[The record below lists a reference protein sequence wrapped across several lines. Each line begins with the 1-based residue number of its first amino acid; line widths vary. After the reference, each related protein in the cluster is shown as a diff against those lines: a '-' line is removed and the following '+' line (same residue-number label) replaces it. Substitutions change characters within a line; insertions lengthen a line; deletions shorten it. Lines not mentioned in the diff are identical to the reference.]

1 MLFFASKISCF
12 FQNIFHHRLAVNKI
26 LRISPEP
33 IQIRSRETNDLIYVP
48 MPSSHFK
55 TSPINCRLL
64 SNKKRL
70 GMVGETSQNEMSK
83 YLIIHVH
90 GGVSSKLNLYF
101 VLNLIIY
108 IYRVFLRTHQ
118 THVS

>member
-1 MLFFASKISCF
+1 MLFFVSKISCF
-12 FQNIFHHRLAVNKI
+12 FQNLFHHRLAVNKI

-33 IQIRSRETNDLIYVP
+33 IQINSTTTNDLMDIP

-64 SNKKRL
+64 SASKRR

-90 GGVSSKLNLYF
+90 GGVSLKLNLICISF
-101 VLNLIIY
+101 LIQY
-108 IYRVFLRTHQ
+108 SHY
-118 THVS
+118 